1 MPNKPTI
8 AYIIVIISVLIAIAI
23 IAVSLFKTPIQT
35 IEQVATTTPAM
46 ATSTIPADPLAGID
60 LTFPE
65 ATQEI
70 EGLVRVEQGGTKL
83 SDVDAVENIIKHRPD
98 TNVVDGRFLFIYR
111 EVHDLD
117 CFRSTSNTMSCVNST
132 PEEVN
137 EFIVTTN
144 DRTKTLHRYQLTT
157 GYSLLG
163 FSPGIEV
170 HDAVHYSYP
179 EDNVVQFGVTRY
191 EGDEM
196 KEKIEYKLYIETGEI
211 IELLRSNSTCT
222 LNASRTS
229 CGINMPKH

>member
-1 MPNKPTI
+1 MKNQT
-8 AYIIVIISVLIAIAI
+8 IIVIFVILLISSTFLV
-23 IAVSLFKTPIQT
+23 IQSEKVPSSSIT
-35 IEQVATTTPAM
+35 ASTTPAI
-46 ATSTIPADPLAGID
+46 ATSTIPVDPLAGID

-70 EGLVRVEQGGTKL
+70 EGLLRVEQGGTKL

-111 EVHDLD
+111 QVHDLD

-137 EFIVTTN
+137 EFIITTN

-163 FSPGIEV
+163 FNPGIEV

-191 EGDEM
+191 EGNVM

-211 IELLRSNSTCT
+211 IELIRSNSTCI
-222 LNASRTS
+222 LNAERTVCS
-229 CGINMPKH
+229 SLYNVPT

>member
-1 MPNKPTI
+1 MKNQT
-8 AYIIVIISVLIAIAI
+8 IIVIFVILLISSTFLV
-23 IAVSLFKTPIQT
+23 IQSEKVPSSSIT
-35 IEQVATTTPAM
+35 ASTTPTM
-46 ATSTIPADPLAGID
+46 ATSTIPVDPLAGID

-65 ATQEI
+65 ATQKI
-70 EGLVRVEQGGTKL
+70 EGLVRMEQGGTKL
-83 SDVDAVENIIKHRPD
+83 SDVDAVENIIKHKPD

-111 EVHDLD
+111 QVHDLD

-137 EFIVTTN
+137 EFIITTN

-163 FSPGIEV
+163 FNPGIEV

-191 EGDEM
+191 EGNVM

-211 IELLRSNSTCT
+211 IELIRSNSTCT